1 MKRLLILGAALF
13 ASIAIAACGSDNPSQ
28 PASPAAG
35 AGADTV
41 SVKSIDGI
49 GDVLVSSG
57 GMALYS
63 SDVEADGKIAC
74 TSGCTSFWK
83 PLTADGAMPMGAQ
96 GVGKLGTVKRPDG
109 SMQVTAAGK
118 PLYTFVQDSPGKV
131 TGNGFSDEFGG
142 QKFTWSAALGGG
154 KSAGS
159 GSGDSNDSGGSNYGY

>member
-13 ASIAIAACGSDNPSQ
+13 ASIAIAACGSNTPSQ
-28 PASPAAG
+28 PASSA
-35 AGADTV
+35 ADTV

-63 SDVEADGKIAC
+63 SDVEAGGKIAC

-83 PLTADGAMPMGAQ
+83 PLTADGGMPMGAQ

-118 PLYTFVQDSPGKV
+118 PLYTFVQDSAGEIS
-131 TGNGFSDEFGG
+131 GNGAKDAFSGK
-142 QKFTWSAALGGG
+142 QFTWHAVQSGGTVSSSPMPASGGG
-154 KSAGS
+154 GYGS
-159 GSGDSNDSGGSNYGY
+159 SGY